1 MFRWISI
8 PFLSYI
14 LLLPV
19 VTVMETIG
27 GRGAVGASAIDEYLI
42 IVQLVI
48 LWNIFRIIRNR
59 GFTKDPE

>member
-1 MFRWISI
+1 MFRWVSI

-27 GRGAVGASAIDEYLI
+27 GRGAVGASALDEYLI

-59 GFTKDPE
+59 GFTEGDE

>member
-27 GRGAVGASAIDEYLI
+27 GRGAVGTSALDEYLI